1 MMSLRWHFRPTLYTV
16 RLFARTILEVC
27 LLAALIEGLYL
38 SERFISILRI
48 VIDKPVGLGNVV
60 PLLASAAPE
69 VHLALPLA
77 ILIAT
82 YRVILL
88 SRENREFVALASG
101 GQSTL
106 PLLQFASAVAL
117 SAMTFSLLI
126 SGEVAPRAKF
136 AFRSYVDTI
145 QYEALRRGS
154 TPGQFLHFPN
164 HTIYVWPTERG
175 SSRPIFVKQILDDN
189 ANRIVNARNIEIVE
203 RSSQNML
210 IIGMFGVA
218 MNDFPNDGERWLAT
232 AAQPDTPGEA
242 SCKSCGRQ
250 LQRLKSSSM
259 VRTLDVA
266 KLLPLDP
273 RGASVDEWTMPELL
287 GWVEPPGDRPPNPA
301 GAAEA
306 MRRLARALL
315 CLLAPFAAWLTL
327 TFTTRRSQ
335 AFALPLACTVVMV
348 ADIGFSQLVAH
359 LSGVGTTALWSILLG
374 TVCAVLALIVT
385 QIVVRQHLLI
395 FPALGRS

>member
-1 MMSLRWHFRPTLYTV
+1 MMSLRWHFGPTLYTV
-16 RLFARTILEVC
+16 RLFARTMIDVC
-27 LLAALIEGLYL
+27 LLAFLIEGLYL
-38 SERFISILRI
+38 SERFISILKL
-48 VIDKPVGLGNVV
+48 VIDKPVGLENVL

-88 SRENREFVALASG
+88 SRENREFVVLASG
-101 GQSTL
+101 GQSIL
-106 PLLQFASAVAL
+106 PLLQFASAVGL
-117 SAMTFSLLI
+117 SAMTFSLLV

-136 AFRSYVDTI
+136 AFRANVDAI
-145 QYEALRRGS
+145 QYEALRGGS
-154 TPGQFLHFPN
+154 TPGQFLYFPN

-175 SSRPIFVKQILDDN
+175 SSHPIFVKQILDDN
-189 ANRIVNARNIEIVE
+189 SNRIVNARNIEIEE

-218 MNDFPNDGERWLAT
+218 MNDFPNDGERWLAIG
-232 AAQPDTPGEA
+232 AKPDTPGEV
-242 SCKSCGRQ
+242 SCKGCGLQ
-250 LQRLKSSSM
+250 LQHLKSSSM
-259 VRTLDVA
+259 VRTLDVT

-273 RGASVDEWTMPELL
+273 RGATVDEWTTPELL
-287 GWVEPPGDRPPNPA
+287 GWMRPPGDRSANPA
-301 GAAEA
+301 GAEA

-315 CLLAPFAAWLTL
+315 CLLAPFVSWLTL

-335 AFALPLACTVVMV
+335 AFALPTACAAVMI
-348 ADIGFSQLVAH
+348 ADIGFSQLVTR

-374 TVCAVLALIVT
+374 TVCAVLALLVA
-385 QIVVRQHLLI
+385 QIVIRQHLLI